1 MTETTELPTA
11 SAGNSTEAP
20 AAAATTAAQA
30 GGGLAG
36 LKLAQ
41 LQALAS
47 QLGITGGS
55 RMRKSDLVAA
65 ISSHQ
70 RGGSVAD
77 RKQAE
82 DTSGTAATARSDSKA
97 GADSKSTGADDGAA
111 APKRRSRGTKTASGQ
126 VEQKQAEQSA
136 DQKQADSSA
145 DQSTDQKR
153 GALVRG
159 GLRVPERYRRRR
171 RPGERRPAGAL
182 QRPERPR

>member
-11 SAGNSTEAP
+11 SEGNSPEAP
-20 AAAATTAAQA
+20 T

-70 RGGSVAD
+70 RGGAVAD
-77 RKQAE
+77 RKPEQKDAA
-82 DTSGTAATARSDSKA
+82 DKATAGDGATGTTSGRSTR
-97 GADSKSTGADDGAA
+97 GRGAA
-111 APKRRSRGTKTASGQ
+111 K
-126 VEQKQAEQSA
+126 
-136 DQKQADSSA
+136 
-145 DQSTDQKR
+145 
-153 GALVRG
+153 
-159 GLRVPERYRRRR
+159 
-171 RPGERRPAGAL
+171 
-182 QRPERPR
+182 

>member
-11 SAGNSTEAP
+11 SEGNSPQAP
-20 AAAATTAAQA
+20 A

-70 RGGSVAD
+70 RGGAVAD
-77 RKQAE
+77 RKP
-82 DTSGTAATARSDSKA
+82 TAQDATATEDASESA
-97 GADSKSTGADDGAA
+97 GNGAA
-111 APKRRSRGTKTASGQ
+111 PTRSRGRGAAKKAAA
-126 VEQKQAEQSA
+126 EQPAAQAEA
-136 DQKQADSSA
+136 
-145 DQSTDQKR
+145 
-153 GALVRG
+153 
-159 GLRVPERYRRRR
+159 
-171 RPGERRPAGAL
+171 PAEAPAA
-182 QRPERPR
+182 QDAQ